1 MISAHKRNG
10 IVSCRLDS
18 CVTVS
23 LLAAAGV
30 AALTLHA
37 AGGAG
42 DFNALAVASPA
53 VNQLGEAMHLPWRLS
68 CKMQPFGVADTWWLF
83 DLFAWGSCA
92 SASAGSCP
100 LMTASSKAC
109 AGSATL
115 YIYPTCAHSLRGR
128 FPYGTH
134 ESKGDA
140 YCAQVLQPGSF
151 ADSQRFYRLDG
162 GIPTHLVGSLH
173 VQFPHQVDDVPVR
186 YRVEVDAAASD
197 ASPLLAVWYNNDS
210 SFYRRYADMVHGG
223 WSAEDTAYCAAE
235 LPSTLARGGF
245 VLQAGSPGVPYDA
258 HAVVDPSH
266 GLPSALWERELSVG
280 GAAEMS
286 IGRAPSGWSCQQTVG
301 LAVSGACH
309 LTIRREQCS
318 DPHGASREPVA

>member
-115 YIYPTCAHSLRGR
+115 YISPTCAHSLRGR

-134 ESKGDA
+134 ESKEGDA

-151 ADSQRFYRLDG
+151 ADSQRFYASTVAYQR
-162 GIPTHLVGSLH
+162 TSLAASTSSSRTKSTTCRCATAWRSTR
-173 VQFPHQVDDVPVR
+173 PHQTPLRSSPSGTTTTPPFTGGMPIWSMAAGQPRCHRIEQIASLTSHPLLPTRSSDVPSGVTLR
-186 YRVEVDAAASD
+186 RTRRTAPQSCPRHWRGAGSCCRRARPASHTTPTQWWTRRTACRRRSGSEGSSSAAS
-197 ASPLLAVWYNNDS
+197 L
-210 SFYRRYADMVHGG
+210 
-223 WSAEDTAYCAAE
+223 
-235 LPSTLARGGF
+235 
-245 VLQAGSPGVPYDA
+245 
-258 HAVVDPSH
+258 
-266 GLPSALWERELSVG
+266 
-280 GAAEMS
+280 
-286 IGRAPSGWSCQQTVG
+286 
-301 LAVSGACH
+301 
-309 LTIRREQCS
+309 
-318 DPHGASREPVA
+318 

>member
-115 YIYPTCAHSLRGR
+115 YIYPTSSNRAALPTRSDSTASTVAYQRTSLAASTSSSRTKSTTCRCATAWRSTR
-128 FPYGTH
+128 
-134 ESKGDA
+134 
-140 YCAQVLQPGSF
+140 
-151 ADSQRFYRLDG
+151 
-162 GIPTHLVGSLH
+162 
-173 VQFPHQVDDVPVR
+173 PHQTPLR
-186 YRVEVDAAASD
+186 SSPSGTTTTPPFTGGMPIWSMAAGQ
-197 ASPLLAVWYNNDS
+197 PRT
-210 SFYRRYADMVHGG
+210 RR
-223 WSAEDTAYCAAE
+223 TAPQSC
-235 LPSTLARGGF
+235 PRHWRG
-245 VLQAGSPGVPYDA
+245 AGSCCRRARPASHTTPTQWWTRRTACRRRSGSASSPW
-258 HAVVDPSH
+258 AVQP
-266 GLPSALWERELSVG
+266 R
-280 GAAEMS
+280 
-286 IGRAPSGWSCQQTVG
+286 
-301 LAVSGACH
+301 
-309 LTIRREQCS
+309 
-318 DPHGASREPVA
+318 